1 MEAFDKRRAPF
12 HASVAY
18 RSCRQLARESA
29 HAYGMRLLALHRL
42 QPADCAGSPAQ
53 VVHFFLDGL
62 RDEALRRDAG
72 HRAFPSLAA
81 AIDWA
86 SLYDGPEDAE
96 PPCRVR
102 AAGVDEAAP
111 VLDSC
116 LDGLI
121 AAVNQVLAR
130 PAAAAPDHGALP
142 AHRRRRR
149 PVQRDADVSGRSCS
163 GADTPS
169 MSSKRRRQL
178 PADAPPP
185 PDLQKL
191 VDTCEDISPDE
202 RGQVAALL
210 PQPYPLPTRGAT
222 LLCPCDA
229 PTSPAGPD
237 NNRHVTQQS
246 PARGAYAVLLV
257 LSSAVDMDGAHPAEV
272 RVTYCWVNPDGTC
285 GTSVEAINP
294 CWPRH
299 RGDVLVSLFRYPCS
313 QSIPQLPELTHK
325 AEITTEATLPDN
337 EENDQSDFDVNPND
351 EPQKDNETILAGYL
365 PKVNNE
371 LYEKVTVSTNI
382 QWDYLSE
389 LLSRQTIHTVC
400 EMLQVNLTH
409 KSFEKLDYSTLNR
422 EQLTFFGNS
431 IEQ

>member
-1 MEAFDKRRAPF
+1 MEAFAKRRAPF

-53 VVHFFLDGL
+53 VVHFFLGGL

-72 HRAFPSLAA
+72 HRVFPSLAA

-86 SLYDGPEDAE
+86 SLYDGPEDVE
-96 PPCRVR
+96 PPRRVR

-111 VLDSC
+111 VLDSR
-116 LDGLI
+116 LI
-121 AAVNQVLAR
+121 AAVNQVVAR
-130 PAAAAPDHGALP
+130 PAAAAPDRFIDGPAPRPGLLRAPDRGLPHCVEVPWHLVPCLCIDVDVALFN
-142 AHRRRRR
+142 
-149 PVQRDADVSGRSCS
+149 G
-163 GADTPS
+163 TPTC
-169 MSSKRRRQL
+169 QL

-191 VDTCEDISPDE
+191 VDTCEDISHEGGPS
-202 RGQVAALL
+202 
-210 PQPYPLPTRGAT
+210 PLHGAT
-222 LLCPCDA
+222 LLGPCDA
-229 PTSPAGPD
+229 PPSPAGPD

-257 LSSAVDMDGAHPAEV
+257 LSSAVNMDGAHPAEV

-299 RGDVLVSLFRYPCS
+299 RGGDGRGAGGAVRTRRSTPGWARCRRHHLQRDRRAH
-313 QSIPQLPELTHK
+313 LTHSR
-325 AEITTEATLPDN
+325 EI
-337 EENDQSDFDVNPND
+337 
-351 EPQKDNETILAGYL
+351 
-365 PKVNNE
+365 
-371 LYEKVTVSTNI
+371 
-382 QWDYLSE
+382 
-389 LLSRQTIHTVC
+389 
-400 EMLQVNLTH
+400 
-409 KSFEKLDYSTLNR
+409 
-422 EQLTFFGNS
+422 
-431 IEQ
+431 